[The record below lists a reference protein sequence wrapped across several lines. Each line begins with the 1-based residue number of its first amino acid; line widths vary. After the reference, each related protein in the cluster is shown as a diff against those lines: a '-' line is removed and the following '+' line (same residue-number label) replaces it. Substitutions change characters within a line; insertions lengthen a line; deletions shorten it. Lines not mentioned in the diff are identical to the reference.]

1 MKKSLLFL
9 LAVMATVFSL
19 QAQGGLT
26 QTIKGTIIDEQSQ
39 FPLIGVN
46 ILLLDSDE
54 TIGATTDLNG
64 EFELPNV
71 PIGRRSIQISYLGY
85 ETATLSNLVLSSAK
99 ALEINVSLIESL
111 TILDEIVV
119 TASEQK
125 GEAISQLATVSA
137 RTLTI
142 EEAGRYSGTFNDP
155 ARMAQNFAGVSGAS
169 DDRNDIIIR
178 GNSPTG
184 VLWRMEGIDIPSPNH
199 FSTLG
204 TTGGPISMLNINNL
218 SNSDFMTS
226 AWSADY
232 GNALS
237 GVFDLKLRSG
247 NNDKRE
253 YVGQMGFNGFE
264 FGAEGPFKKGK
275 RSSYLINYR
284 YSTLG
289 VFDKL
294 GINIGTGD
302 AVPQYQD
309 VNFKLNFPTEK
320 AGTFSV
326 WAMAGVSNIH
336 FIQEEVDSTNLFD
349 FLGDSK
355 FDSKTFIGGASHTYF
370 YNNHTYTRLTLAAS
384 GVQSLGAIDSFS
396 VSEPGVNDPLFHW
409 DRRQFKYSAHLKF
422 NTKMNAR
429 NSFTAG
435 LIIDYFYINM
445 VDSTE
450 YEGQFIQSLRYKEG
464 SPLQQ
469 SYVNWQ
475 HRFNDAATLNV
486 GLHQQYF
493 SLSGAN
499 AIEPR
504 MGFKYKINN
513 KHIINIGAGLH
524 SQMQPITVYFNKNE
538 LSNELPNKKLDFTK
552 AAHFVVGHD
561 FNFAKDIRLKTEVYY
576 QYLFDIPVD
585 GFPSSFSMMNS
596 GADFVLPS
604 RYDLVNEGTAVNY
617 GLELTLEKFFSDGY
631 YFLSTVSL
639 FDSKY
644 KGSDGIERNTLYNGN
659 YVLNGLAGKEFQVG
673 KNNTL
678 SFDGRV
684 TYSGGRRYTPIDLI
698 ESGIRGYE
706 VRIDE
711 KAYSEKYDDYFKLD
725 FKITF
730 KLNRAKT
737 AQEWSVDLTNLTNYQ
752 NIFQQTYSSR
762 NNQINTTYQRGFF
775 PNILYRIL
783 F

>member
-1 MKKSLLFL
+1 MKKSLFLL
-9 LAVMATVFSL
+9 LAVMITAFSL
-19 QAQGGLT
+19 QAQSLT

-46 ILLLDSDE
+46 ILLLDNDE
-54 TIGATTDLNG
+54 TIGTTTDING

-71 PIGRRSIQISYLGY
+71 VIGRRSIQISYLGY

-111 TILDEIVV
+111 TVLAEIVV

-125 GEAISQLATVSA
+125 GEAINQLATVST
-137 RTLTI
+137 RTLSI
-142 EEAGRYSGTFNDP
+142 EEASRFSGSFSDP
-155 ARMAQNFAGVSGAS
+155 ARMAQNFAGVSGAA

-237 GVFDLKLRSG
+237 GVFDLKLRNG
-247 NNDKRE
+247 NNDERE

-275 RSSYLINYR
+275 RGSYLLNYR

-289 VFDKL
+289 VFEKL

-320 AGTFSV
+320 SGTFSV
-326 WAMAGVSNIH
+326 WAMAGVSDIH
-336 FIQEEVDSTNLFD
+336 FIQEQFDSTNLFD

-370 YNNHTYTRLTLAAS
+370 YNNNTYTKLTVAAS
-384 GVQSLGAIDSFS
+384 GVQSIGAIDSFS
-396 VSEPGVNDPLFHW
+396 VTEANVTDPLIHW

-422 NTKMNAR
+422 NTKINPK

-435 LIIDYFYINM
+435 LILDYYYINM
-445 VDSTE
+445 VDSVL
-450 YEGQFIQSLRYKEG
+450 YEEEFVQSLAYDDG

-475 HRFNDAATLNV
+475 HRFNDAATLNI

-504 MGFKYKINN
+504 MGFKYKVND

-524 SQMQPITVYFNKNE
+524 SQVQPITIYFNKNE
-538 LSNELPNKKLDFTK
+538 ITNDLPNKELDFTK

-561 FNFAKDIRLKTEVYY
+561 FNFAKDMRLKTEVYY
-576 QYLFDIPVD
+576 QHLFDIPVD
-585 GFPSSFSMMNS
+585 GFSSSFSMMNA
-596 GADFVLPS
+596 GADFVLPD
-604 RYDLVNEGTAVNY
+604 RYDLVNEGTATNY

-678 SFDGRV
+678 SFDGKV
-684 TYSGGRRYTPIDLI
+684 TYSGGRRYTPIDLA

-706 VRIDE
+706 VRFEDL
-711 KAYSEKYDDYFKLD
+711 AYTEKYKDYFRID

-730 KLNRAKT
+730 KLNRTKT
-737 AQEWSVDLTNLTNYQ
+737 AQEWSVDLTNLTSNQ
-752 NIFQQTYSSR
+752 NVFQRTYSNR
-762 NNQINTTYQRGFF
+762 NNKINTTYQRGFF